1 MTVEIEAIKAQHR
14 AAPTHITVAEFS
26 PGAMSMKTLPWEH
39 SEQWAVRGWG
49 SKQEAHKPD
58 PLERFLKTFL
68 EPSGVTKHEA

>member
-1 MTVEIEAIKAQHR
+1 MAVEIEAIKAQHR

-49 SKQEAHKPD
+49 HKPD
-58 PLERFLKTFL
+58 PLERLLKTFL
-68 EPSGVTKHEA
+68 EPSRVTKHEA